1 MDNSVGIGNLVTLRT
16 VHDRVYKGILAYL
29 NRTTLTVTL
38 IDTVS
43 EDEFF
48 ELIVFRATDILIY
61 EFVQGVKN
69 KQSGANKR
77 KHYKRKISVN

>member
-1 MDNSVGIGNLVTLRT
+1 MDISVGIGNLITLRT

-29 NRTTLTVTL
+29 DRTTLTVTL
-38 IDTVS
+38 IDAVS

-48 ELIVFRATDILIY
+48 DLIVFRATDILIY
-61 EFVQGVKN
+61 EFVQGTK
-69 KQSGANKR
+69 KQPAGSNKR